1 MFTQIFS
8 FNVIRKEFLHFLIFC
23 YCSNTDFWRLTT
35 VCTVFTINH
44 FIYPKTKLVK
54 KASLIRLLFRQY
66 FYSLTKKPF
75 WIVNKITVFLSW
87 TLNKQELIHHIHYFR
102 YIFCHQSK
110 TMEFCWFH
118 KFWYFEFYSSNELF
132 NKTFLY
138 SLWLIIAITFLFLPF
153 AFLCSILSSTKNEY
167 IFGFN
172 PKKLFN
178 CNTTGF
184 IFHFTKD

>member
-87 TLNKQELIHHIHYFR
+87 TLNRQELIHHIHYFR

-132 NKTFLY
+132 NK
-138 SLWLIIAITFLFLPF
+138 LIIQQNI
-153 AFLCSILSSTKNEY
+153 
-167 IFGFN
+167 
-172 PKKLFN
+172 
-178 CNTTGF
+178 F
-184 IFHFTKD
+184 IFIMAYYCNNIFIPALCFFMFNIVIYEKRIHLWFQSQKII